1 VPVHLGLAR
10 AGLVALA
17 ALALPLT
24 ACSATGPA
32 PSTGAAAAEDAAAP
46 AQLAAA
52 TTAAACPV
60 PSSVTAQQVVLVD
73 GSGTTAKVTACVR
86 TSAGGYQAAFGP
98 FNGRVGRSG
107 VAAKDAKREGDG
119 KTPSG
124 VFPLRGG
131 FGTAADPGVT
141 VHWMRVTKNDV
152 WVDDSGSKL
161 YNTHQVLPARGRW
174 KSAEKLNIRAYTY
187 AQVIG
192 YNEARKPG
200 LGSAIFLHL
209 DTGRA
214 TAGCVSLPSG
224 PPLKLL
230 RWEKPGAVMV
240 ITR

>member
-1 VPVHLGLAR
+1 VPVHSGLAR

-17 ALALPLT
+17 ALTIPLA
-24 ACSATGPA
+24 ACSSPGPA
-32 PSTGAAAAEDAAAP
+32 AVSQGGAEGAP

-52 TTAAACPV
+52 TTPVTCKV
-60 PSSVTAQQVVLVD
+60 PSSVTAKQVLLVD
-73 GSGTTAKVTACVR
+73 GDGTTAHVTACVR
-86 TSAGGYQAAFGP
+86 TSSGTYQAAFGP
-98 FNGRVGRSG
+98 FDGRVGRNG

-124 VFPLRGG
+124 VFPLRSG
-131 FGTAADPGVT
+131 FGTAANPET
-141 VHWMRVTKNDV
+141 ALHWFRVGPSDV
-152 WVDDSGSKL
+152 WVDDSRSSL

-174 KSAEKLNIRAYTY
+174 TSAENLNIRAYRY

-209 DTGRA
+209 NTSGP

-224 PPLKLL
+224 PLLKVL

>member
-17 ALALPLT
+17 ALVLPLT
-24 ACSATGPA
+24 ACSGGGPA
-32 PSTGAAAAEDAAAP
+32 AAPAAGPHAAP
-46 AQLAAA
+46 AQLTAA
-52 TTAAACPV
+52 TTAATCKV

-73 GSGTTAKVTACVR
+73 GSGTTAKVTGCVR
-86 TSAGGYQAAFGP
+86 TTSGTYQAAFGP
-98 FNGRVGRSG
+98 FDGRVGRSG
-107 VAAKDAKREGDG
+107 VAAKGAKREGDG

-131 FGTAADPGVT
+131 FGTAADPGVK

-152 WVDDSGSKL
+152 WVDDSASKL

-174 KSAEKLNIRAYTY
+174 TSAEKLYIRAYTY

-224 PPLKLL
+224 PLLKVL